1 MNFFDAIICVPLI
14 YGAYAGFQKGL
25 LFEVAMIL
33 GLIIGVYLGFKCSDL
48 VYGFLAKLVDASPT
62 LLHVISFLLVLASIL
77 LIFIFYARLMEA
89 VLKVTSLNFF
99 NKISGAILGVVKFA
113 VAVSVLF
120 WLIKPFEGKV
130 DVIPEKSRKES
141 LLYPYILSTSSFIT
155 PVIQDVKEEF
165 NENFGT
171 SDSVDLK

>member
-25 LFEVAMIL
+25 LFEIAMIL

-48 VYGFLAKLVDASPT
+48 VYGFLSKVLDAGPT
-62 LLHVISFLLVLASIL
+62 VLHVISFLIVLASIL

-89 VLKVTSLNFF
+89 VLKITSLNFF
-99 NKISGAILGVVKFA
+99 NKVAGAVLGIAKFA
-113 VAVSVLF
+113 MAVSVLF

-141 LLYPYILSTSSFIT
+141 LLYPYILSASSFIT
-155 PVIQDVKEEF
+155 PVIEDVKDEF
-165 NENFGT
+165 DENFGAAE
-171 SDSVDLK
+171 SVN

>member
-25 LFEVAMIL
+25 LFEIAMIL

-48 VYGFLAKLVDASPT
+48 AYGFLAKMVDAGPT
-62 LLHVISFLLVLASIL
+62 VLHVISFLIVLAAIL
-77 LIFIFYARLMEA
+77 IIFIFYARLMEA

-99 NKISGAILGVVKFA
+99 NKIAGAVLGIAKFA
-113 VAVSVLF
+113 MAVSVLF

-141 LLYPYILSTSSFIT
+141 LLYPYVLSASSFIT
-155 PVIQDVKEEF
+155 PVIQDVRDEF
-165 NENFGT
+165 DEKFGT
-171 SDSVDLK
+171 SASVN